1 MSDPTLTPFLN
12 PRGVAVIGVSR
23 DPTKLG
29 YFLARNLVESDY
41 PGAAHFVNPRGGT
54 LFGKPIYADIK
65 DVPDPVELAV
75 VLVPPTAVP
84 DTLQAVGQRGIK
96 AAILAT
102 GGFKEI
108 GPEGAALEKRCLEIA
123 RSYNIR
129 LVGPNCVGLV
139 NSHLPLNSTFLQ
151 PPGPPPGEIALLSQS
166 GALCAIVIDWVRGQ
180 GFGLSHLI
188 SLGNQAD
195 VSEADMLEP
204 VAADPHTRAVTLYIE
219 MVSNGRRF
227 VEAAAKV
234 ARQKPL
240 IALKVGRSEAGQKA
254 AASHTGALAGSET
267 AYEAGFA
274 RAGVLRAAN
283 TEELFG
289 WAKTLAWC
297 PPPKGPNVAILTNA
311 GGPGVAASDAVELNG
326 LKLAQLTEETAAA
339 MRAILPP
346 AASVRNPV
354 DMLASASAEHTA
366 SCLKLLLEDPG
377 VDMIMVIMPPPPTST
392 AGTMAKAMI
401 PIIQSYD
408 KPVVICF
415 MGEKLIQEGVE
426 LARASKIPEFRF
438 AEPAASALGAL
449 YRRTQLL
456 KQMDESPV
464 LLPESAPH
472 AAAVLNG
479 LPAGQFIPQDAAAEL
494 LEAYQIPTLRP
505 VLAASAD
512 DAVEIANRL
521 GYPVVLKVA
530 SPDIPHKS
538 DVGGVLLDVQDA
550 AAVRS
555 GFETVTGSARRARP
569 KASIEG
575 VHIQRMLP
583 PGQEVIV
590 GIVRDP
596 QFGALVMF
604 GSGGVEVEGLKDVT
618 FSLAPL
624 SREEAAR
631 MLERTWAGRKLR
643 GFRSLP
649 PADREAVIDT
659 LVRLAALGADLPQ
672 IAEIEINPLRVL
684 PAGQG
689 AVAVDVRARLVEE
702 SHE

>member
-12 PRGVAVIGVSR
+12 PRGVAMIGISR
-23 DPTKLG
+23 DPSKLG
-29 YFLARNLVESDY
+29 YFLARNLVESGY
-41 PGAAHFVNPRGGT
+41 GGATNFVNPRGGT
-54 LFGKPIYADIK
+54 LFGQRIYADIK
-65 DVPDPVELAV
+65 DVPDPVDLVV

-84 DTLQAVGQRGIK
+84 DALQSIGQRGIK

-108 GPEGAALEKRCLEIA
+108 GAEGAALEKRCLEIA
-123 RSYNIR
+123 GDYNIR
-129 LVGPNCVGLV
+129 LVGPNCVGWI
-139 NSHLPLNSTFLQ
+139 NSHLPLNTTFLQ

-166 GALCAIVIDWVRGQ
+166 GALCAIVTDWVRGQ

-204 VAADPHTRAVTLYIE
+204 VAADPHTRAITLYIE
-219 MVSNGRRF
+219 MVSDGQRF
-227 VEAAAKV
+227 VEAAARV

-240 IALKVGRSEAGQKA
+240 VALKVGRFEAGQKA

-267 AYEAGFA
+267 AYEAGFS

-289 WAKTLAWC
+289 WAKALAWC
-297 PPPKGPNVAILTNA
+297 PPPHGDRVAILTNA
-311 GGPGVAASDAVELNG
+311 GGPGVAASDALELNG
-326 LKLAQLTEETAAA
+326 LKLAQLSQQTTAA
-339 MRAILPP
+339 MQAILPA

-354 DMLASASAEHTA
+354 DMLASASAEQTA
-366 SCLKLLLEDPG
+366 NCLRLLLEDPG
-377 VDMIMVIMPPPPTST
+377 VDMIMVIIPPPPTST
-392 AGTMAKAMI
+392 AGTMAKTLI
-401 PIIQSYD
+401 PIIQSYE
-408 KPVVICF
+408 KPVVFCF

-426 LARASKIPEFRF
+426 LARASKIPEYRF
-438 AEPAASALGAL
+438 VEPAASALGAL

-456 KQMDESPV
+456 QQMDEPV
-464 LLPESAPH
+464 VRLPESAPR
-472 AAAVLNG
+472 AAAELAG
-479 LPAGQFIPQDAAAEL
+479 LPAGQFIPQDAAAAL
-494 LEAYQIPTLRP
+494 LEAYQIETLRP

-512 DAVEIANRL
+512 EAVEVADRL

-530 SPDIPHKS
+530 SADIPHKS
-538 DVGGVLLDVQDA
+538 DVGGVLLNVADA
-550 AAVRS
+550 AAVRA
-555 GFETVTGSARRARP
+555 GYAAVTGNARRARP
-569 KASIEG
+569 QASIEG
-575 VHIQRMLP
+575 VHMQRMLP

-643 GFRSLP
+643 GFRSLA

-659 LVRLAALGADLPQ
+659 LVKLAALGADLPQ

-684 PAGQG
+684 GAGQG
-689 AVAVDVRARLVEE
+689 AVAVDVRAKLGEE
-702 SHE
+702 